1 MSEQIAALLATLPQ
15 DAITLREVIVTLS
28 GRVHTLLLLILA
40 LPFCQPVPLPG
51 LSTFFGTIIALIGL
65 RLCFRLE
72 PWFPA
77 RLLDRKFSP
86 RTLGRVLTSTKRLVR
101 ALEVML
107 RPRWSFL
114 VEWTLMH
121 HLYGA
126 MICVCGVFLLLPLP
140 VPLSNTLPAL
150 AIVLLAAAMFER
162 DGLVGLLG
170 IIVFALAL
178 VFFGAIFVGGAA
190 AIDGVRQWL
199 SGFPAG
205 D

>member
-1 MSEQIAALLATLPQ
+1 M
-15 DAITLREVIVTLS
+15 
-28 GRVHTLLLLILA
+28 ILA

-51 LSTFFGTIIALIGL
+51 LSTVFGTIIALIGL
-65 RLCFRLE
+65 RQCFRLK

-101 ALEVML
+101 ALELML

-121 HLYGA
+121 RLYRA
-126 MICVCGVFLLLPLP
+126 MICVSGVFLLLPLP

-170 IIVFALAL
+170 IIAFALAL
-178 VFFGAIFVGGAA
+178 VFFGGIFLGGAV
-190 AIDGVRQWL
+190 AIQAVREWL
-199 SGFPAG
+199 GGLPPG